1 MCNALG
7 VLLLGLAH
15 IAKTNAHGATK
26 HQSVAMIPYVAP
38 ENSHGK
44 HNGGIVIIDNR
55 RGETEVPFV
64 EVYGGMAY
72 NYENPEDYDQNY
84 LTRRQKTLEKQT
96 EFQPDAYDI
105 IRTF

>member
-1 MCNALG
+1 
-7 VLLLGLAH
+7 
-15 IAKTNAHGATK
+15 
-26 HQSVAMIPYVAP
+26 MIVC
-38 ENSHGK
+38 S
-44 HNGGIVIIDNR
+44 GIVIIDNR

-72 NYENPEDYDQNY
+72 NYENPEGEADWCAQIMYADYDQNY